1 MSEST
6 MKAVVVSEPGGPEV
20 LEVREVPRPELRPG
34 EVRVRV
40 ATSGVNRADLLQRR
54 GAYPVPPGWPTDILG
69 LEFSGEIEA
78 VGPGVIDSAPGDRV
92 MGLVGGG
99 GYAEF
104 VRVPERQLLPVP
116 THLDLRQAGALP
128 EAFLT
133 AFDAMILQAGL
144 AAGETVLIHAIGSG
158 VGTAALQLARATGA
172 RTLGTSRTP
181 AKLDAALH
189 LGLDTPID
197 ASSGSWTESVL
208 EATGGRGADVIVDLV
223 GGPYLGGNVA
233 CVASRGRIITVGVP
247 GGRTGELDL
256 RALMGRRASITGTVL
271 RARPDEEKATLI
283 QMARR
288 RLSPQ
293 FEAGLLKPVLER
305 TFTPSEAPEAHRTI
319 EANRNFGKLLI
330 DWTGA

>member
-1 MSEST
+1 MN
-6 MKAVVVSEPGGPEV
+6 AVLITQPGGPEV
-20 LEVREVPRPELRPG
+20 LKLARVPRPEPRAG

-54 GAYPVPPGWPTDILG
+54 GLYPVPPGWPTDILG

-78 VGPGVIDSAPGDRV
+78 LGPGVRDWAPGDRV
-92 MGLVGGG
+92 MGLIGGG

-104 VRVPERQLLPVP
+104 VTLPARQLLPVP
-116 THLDLRQAGALP
+116 SDLDLQQAGALP

-181 AKLDAALH
+181 AKLEAATR

-197 ASSGSWTESVL
+197 ASSGEWADAVL
-208 EATGGRGADVIVDLV
+208 DATGGRGADVIVDLV
-223 GGPYLGGNVA
+223 GGPYLAANVA

-271 RARPDEEKATLI
+271 RARPDEDKATLI
-283 QMARR
+283 QIARR
-288 RLSPQ
+288 RLVPQ
-293 FEAGLLKPVLER
+293 FESGLLQPVLER